1 MFNYG
6 KEVNTMLKKYE
17 VAISENGI
25 CYKCK
30 MVDEEEYK
38 LLKQESEKV
47 LAKEKAE
54 IKEIKDLL
62 NKAFAEIDKL
72 LSEIKVLK
80 GEEQL

>member
-1 MFNYG
+1 
-6 KEVNTMLKKYE
+6 MLKKYE

-80 GEEQL
+80 GEE

>member
-80 GEEQL
+80 GEE